1 MNTKS
6 LGNKGEQ
13 KAAEYLKNKGY
24 DIVICNFRT
33 RYGEIDIIAKD
44 KEVLVFAEVKLRS
57 SQNYGRGLEAITS
70 RKIEKIHQ
78 VAMEYIQSNYQS
90 EPACRFDVIE
100 IVNSNQ
106 MEILHIE
113 NAF

>member
-1 MNTKS
+1 MNTKT
-6 LGNKGEQ
+6 LGNKGERN
-13 KAAEYLKNKGY
+13 AAKYLKNKGY
-24 DIVICNFRT
+24 NVILCNFRT

-44 KEVLVFAEVKLRS
+44 KGTLVFVEVKLRS
-57 SQNYGRGLEAITS
+57 SKNFGRGIEAVTPH
-70 RKIEKIHQ
+70 KVEKIHQ
-78 VAMEYIQSNYQS
+78 VAMKYIQSNYQS
-90 EPACRFDVIE
+90 EPECRFDVIE